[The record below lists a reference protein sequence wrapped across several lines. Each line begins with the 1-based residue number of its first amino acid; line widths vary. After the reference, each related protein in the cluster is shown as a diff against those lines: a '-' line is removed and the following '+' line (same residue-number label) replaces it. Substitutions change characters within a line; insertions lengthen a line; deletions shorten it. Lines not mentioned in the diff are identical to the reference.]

1 MTERAG
7 VRVRGINYDTG
18 FLEGRAMSRRSF
30 DLDVVRD
37 EMTVIARDLHADAV
51 RVSGADPERLVIAGE
66 AALDAG
72 LELWFSPFPYD
83 LDEAQL
89 VAYLGDCA
97 RRAEALRQ
105 RGGRVTLVLGCELSL
120 FCSANLPGGHLWD
133 RLATMTAPPWPSAFQ
148 HAFAALPTTLNRV
161 LASALVAARD
171 HFGGPI
177 TYASGSWEPV
187 DWTPFDLVAVDLYRD
202 RHNAADYRDQL
213 RSYLAHGKPVA
224 ITEFGCCT
232 YRGAAD
238 RGGLGFAILDS
249 SGAEPRLDCVYE
261 RSEDEQVSYFDD
273 LFGIFTEE
281 KIEAAF
287 WFTFAGYELPHR
299 AEPRDDLDLA
309 SYGAVK
315 VVDLTTIGAD
325 SAPGWEPKAVFHAI
339 AHAYRRTNTQPSR
352 SWLVGGGK
360 PETFRVLRGMERRR

>member
-1 MTERAG
+1 
-7 VRVRGINYDTG
+7 
-18 FLEGRAMSRRSF
+18 
-30 DLDVVRD
+30 
-37 EMTVIARDLHADAV
+37 
-51 RVSGADPERLVIAGE
+51 
-66 AALDAG
+66 LDA
-72 LELWFSPFPYD
+72 LRPRRRRPLPRP
-83 LDEAQL
+83 AQ
-89 VAYLGDCA
+89 
-97 RRAEALRQ
+97 R
-105 RGGRVTLVLGCELSL
+105 
-120 FCSANLPGGHLWD
+120 
-133 RLATMTAPPWPSAFQ
+133 
-148 HAFAALPTTLNRV
+148 
-161 LASALVAARD
+161 
-171 HFGGPI
+171 
-177 TYASGSWEPV
+177 
-187 DWTPFDLVAVDLYRD
+187 
-202 RHNAADYRDQL
+202 ADYRDQL

-325 SAPGWEPKAVFHAI
+325 SAPAGSPKRCSTPSPTPIAGRTPSLPVMASRWWQARDLQSAQGDGTSPLAALFSGALLHARGRSLSSARLGPVEPESVQ
-339 AHAYRRTNTQPSR
+339 T
-352 SWLVGGGK
+352 
-360 PETFRVLRGMERRR
+360 